1 MRVGS
6 GAEGMK
12 CMICMIFRLCM
23 VCRKPSFRGYHANHA
38 NHAERSNHAG
48 YRNHANH
55 AKRSDHAGYRNHANH
70 AGHAK
75 AQKTALKRPRWPIRP
90 AGGRMETQESLSV
103 SCACVPLSVSPPCGR
118 LASSPAGGAK
128 RTAVKPGEQRVRRS
142 CEQVCLTTTCPA
154 PTGVLLAPPVGEL
167 SAKLTERAT
176 GRRSVTESA
185 THPPTNRKETT

>member
-1 MRVGS
+1 
-6 GAEGMK
+6 
-12 CMICMIFRLCM
+12 MICMIFRLCM
-23 VCRKPSFRGYHANHA
+23 VCRKPSFGAIMQTMQIMQNVQIY
-38 NHAERSNHAG
+38 AG
-48 YRNHANH
+48 TINHANH

>member
-1 MRVGS
+1 MPASRKTKPLRCKPRGFLRVAARHALGGRNEMHDLHDFS
-6 GAEGMK
+6 AVHGLQEA
-12 CMICMIFRLCM
+12 
-23 VCRKPSFRGYHANHA
+23 VFRGYHANHA

-118 LASSPAGGAK
+118 LASPPAGGAK

-142 CEQVCLTTTCPA
+142 CEQVCLTTA
-154 PTGVLLAPPVGEL
+154 
-167 SAKLTERAT
+167 
-176 GRRSVTESA
+176 
-185 THPPTNRKETT
+185 